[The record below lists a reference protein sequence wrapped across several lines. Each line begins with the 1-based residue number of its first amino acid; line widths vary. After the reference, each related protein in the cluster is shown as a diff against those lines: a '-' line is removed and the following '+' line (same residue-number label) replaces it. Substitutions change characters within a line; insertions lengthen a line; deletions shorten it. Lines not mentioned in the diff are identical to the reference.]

1 MTDPL
6 RIGLLGVGLV
16 GSAVARVAAARSQ
29 TIDRP
34 IHVTA
39 GLVRNL
45 SAPGRPDTV
54 ALTANGRAVLDTNPD
69 VVVEVLG
76 GLEPARTL
84 VLDALARGI
93 PVVTANKSLLAH
105 HGEEI
110 LNAAAASGVPIRY
123 EAAVIAGVPFLGT
136 FARRPFAS
144 TFTTLTGIVN
154 GTTNYILSAMAEEGL
169 ELEVALAEAQR
180 RGFAEPDPSKDID
193 GVDAAEKLVILIRQ
207 FFGLRVTPADIET
220 IGIRN
225 VTTAD
230 LERARER
237 GGTLKSLAF
246 ARCRQ
251 GELTAWVRPTFVPA
265 THPLAGLRGASNGIL
280 LQDSNGRE
288 LTFTGPGAG
297 PEITAVTILDDVIE
311 LFTKVRVRP
320 DTTAV
325 LST

>member
-16 GSAVARVAAARSQ
+16 GSAVARVAAARAQ
-29 TIDRP
+29 TIERP

-45 SAPGRPDTV
+45 RAPGRPDTV
-54 ALTANGRAVLDTNPD
+54 TLTANGFAVLDTQPE

-84 VLDALARGI
+84 ILEALTRGI

-110 LNAAAASGVPIRY
+110 LDAAAATGVPIRY

-144 TFTTLTGIVN
+144 VFTTLTGIVN
-154 GTTNYILSAMAEEGL
+154 GTTNYILSAMADEGL

-180 RGFAEPDPSKDID
+180 QGFAEPDPSKDID

-207 FFGLRVTPADIET
+207 FFGVRVTLADIET

-230 LERARER
+230 LERAHER

-246 ARCRQ
+246 AQWRH
-251 GELTAWVRPTFVPA
+251 GKLTAWVKPTFVPA
-265 THPLAGLRGASNGIL
+265 THPLAGLRGALNGIL
-280 LQDSNGRE
+280 LQDADGRE

-297 PEITAVTILDDVIE
+297 PEVTAVTILDDVIE
-311 LFTKVRVRP
+311 LVTDVRAK
-320 DTTAV
+320 TETAAV

>member
-1 MTDPL
+1 MTNPL

-29 TIDRP
+29 EIERP
-34 IHVTA
+34 IQITA

-45 SAPGRPDTV
+45 RAPGRPATV
-54 ALTANGRAVLDTNPD
+54 ALMANGRAVLDTNPD

-110 LNAAAASGVPIRY
+110 LDAAARTGVPIRY

-144 TFTTLTGIVN
+144 SFTTLTGIVN

-169 ELEVALAEAQR
+169 ELDVALAEAQR
-180 RGFAEPDPSKDID
+180 RGFAEPDPSNDID
-193 GVDAAEKLVILIRQ
+193 GIDAAEKLVILIRQ
-207 FFGLRVTPADIET
+207 FFGAPVTLADIET
-220 IGIRN
+220 TGIRN

-230 LERARER
+230 LERAHER

-246 ARCRQ
+246 AQSRQ
-251 GELTAWVRPTFVPA
+251 RELTAWVKPTFVPV

-280 LQDSNGRE
+280 LQDSHGRE

-297 PEITAVTILDDVIE
+297 PEVTAVTILDDVME
-311 LFTKVRVRP
+311 LSSERRAPQLLT
-320 DTTAV
+320 
-325 LST
+325 L

>member
-1 MTDPL
+1 MTNPL

-29 TIDRP
+29 AIERP
-34 IHVTA
+34 IEITA

-45 SAPGRPDTV
+45 HAPGRSAIV

-84 VLDALARGI
+84 VLDALTRGI

-105 HGEEI
+105 HGDEI
-110 LNAAAASGVPIRY
+110 LEAAAVTGVPIRY

-144 TFTTLTGIVN
+144 SFTTLTGIVN
-154 GTTNYILSAMAEEGL
+154 GTTNYILSAMAEQGQ

-180 RGFAEPDPSKDID
+180 RGFAEPDPSKDIE
-193 GVDAAEKLVILIRQ
+193 GIDAAEKLVILIRQ
-207 FFGLRVTPADIET
+207 FFGVRVTVADIET

-230 LERARER
+230 LERAHER

-246 ARCRQ
+246 AQWRQ
-251 GELTAWVRPTFVPA
+251 GELTAWVKPTFVA
-265 THPLAGLRGASNGIL
+265 TIHALAGLRGASNGIL
-280 LQDSNGRE
+280 LQDASGRE

-297 PEITAVTILDDVIE
+297 PEVTAVTILDDVIE
-311 LFTKVRVRP
+311 LSSERRAPLLLT
-320 DTTAV
+320 
-325 LST
+325 L

>member
-29 TIDRP
+29 TINRP

-54 ALTANGRAVLDTNPD
+54 ALTADGLAVLDTNPD

-84 VLDALARGI
+84 VLEALARGI

-105 HGEEI
+105 HGDEI
-110 LNAAAASGVPIRY
+110 LEAAAVNGVPVRY

-169 ELEVALAEAQR
+169 ELAVALAEAQR

-207 FFGLRVTPADIET
+207 FFGVRVAPGDVET
-220 IGIRN
+220 TGIRN

-230 LERARER
+230 LERAHER

-246 ARCRQ
+246 ASWRPGQ
-251 GELTAWVRPTFVPA
+251 LTACVKPTFVPA

-280 LQDSNGRE
+280 LQDGSGRE

-297 PEITAVTILDDVIE
+297 PEVTAVTILDDVIE
-311 LFTKVRVRP
+311 L
-320 DTTAV
+320 
-325 LST
+325 LSERQVPQLLAL